1 MVERQ
6 QLVSQINNATAVVY
20 NQLGRMQTL
29 EKKFASSE
37 AYYLQQITG
46 NIKSGNN
53 TRAKIL
59 ANELANVKKLRRTT
73 QQSSNAL
80 EALVIRF
87 SSITDLA
94 LILDTIDPTVEMIK
108 GIQADLAKAIP
119 SASMVLSE
127 MSSVTADVLS
137 SSEVRS
143 EVGKIATP
151 MDAEAINILNEIEG
165 ALETEAKA
173 KLPEIPADMPMHHEE
188 RQQQR
193 HEQQQEEEVL
203 VEG

>member
-20 NQLGRMQTL
+20 NQLGRMQML

-119 SASMVLSE
+119 SASM
-127 MSSVTADVLS
+127 
-137 SSEVRS
+137 
-143 EVGKIATP
+143 
-151 MDAEAINILNEIEG
+151 
-165 ALETEAKA
+165 
-173 KLPEIPADMPMHHEE
+173 
-188 RQQQR
+188 
-193 HEQQQEEEVL
+193 
-203 VEG
+203 

>member
-20 NQLGRMQTL
+20 NQLGRMQML

-73 QQSSNAL
+73 QQSSNA
-80 EALVIRF
+80 R
-87 SSITDLA
+87 
-94 LILDTIDPTVEMIK
+94 K
-108 GIQADLAKAIP
+108 G
-119 SASMVLSE
+119 
-127 MSSVTADVLS
+127 
-137 SSEVRS
+137 
-143 EVGKIATP
+143 
-151 MDAEAINILNEIEG
+151 
-165 ALETEAKA
+165 
-173 KLPEIPADMPMHHEE
+173 
-188 RQQQR
+188 
-193 HEQQQEEEVL
+193 
-203 VEG
+203 

>member
-20 NQLGRMQTL
+20 NQLGRMKTL
-29 EKKFASSE
+29 DKKFASME
-37 AYYLQQITG
+37 TYYLQQITG

-73 QQSSNAL
+73 QHSGMAL

-87 SSITDLA
+87 STITEFA
-94 LILDTIDPTVEMIK
+94 MILDTIDPTVEMIK
-108 GIQADLAKAIP
+108 GIQADIAKAIP
-119 SASMVLSE
+119 SASVALSE

-151 MDAEAINILNEIEG
+151 MDAEAMNILNEIEG

-173 KLPEIPADMPMHHEE
+173 KLPEIPANMPVHREA
-188 RQQQR
+188 
-193 HEQQQEEEVL
+193 QQEEEQVL